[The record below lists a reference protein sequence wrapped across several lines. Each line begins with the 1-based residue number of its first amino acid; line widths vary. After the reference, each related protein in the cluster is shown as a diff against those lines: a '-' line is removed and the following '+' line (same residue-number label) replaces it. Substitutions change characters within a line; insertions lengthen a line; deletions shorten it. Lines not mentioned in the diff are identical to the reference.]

1 MENEKPASVKI
12 KDNRR
17 FDADGNERQDGQT
30 AKVAQV
36 GEPAKISQ
44 EVKKP
49 EQSSNASEDTI
60 TFSSFVMSLATQA
73 LMQLGQMPPPKGLD
87 IQVDR
92 EAARQTIDILSLIQ
106 LKTKGN
112 LDASESRLMEEIL
125 HNLRMAYI
133 QVAK

>member
-1 MENEKPASVKI
+1 MENDKPGSIKI

-17 FDADGNERQDGQT
+17 FDADGNERREGANAVT
-30 AKVAQV
+30 SKAKEDHKLKVQEA
-36 GEPAKISQ
+36 EPA
-44 EVKKP
+44 
-49 EQSSNASEDTI
+49 ADRATEDTI

-106 LKTKGN
+106 NKTKGN
-112 LDASESRLMEEIL
+112 LDVSESRLMEEIL

-133 QVAK
+133 QVSK